1 MQAQTLKCTAL
12 NGDPCPNRAH
22 RAFKW
27 PWGLSGTTC
36 REHMPHL
43 QSLADQLQRPIEF
56 SDPIDEHTTIS
67 VAPEE
72 RKPRFLDVANM
83 ADLDTALNLVM
94 GEIREAWH
102 SVEDLESAHARLSDQ
117 AANLKAK
124 LAAEVQPQK
133 PKAPP
138 KNSTAP
144 KAQTTVVDGPSD
156 NVGLETRN
164 DVDQAEQDGPETPV
178 SGRNRV
184 GGQSVTE
191 PDRVVETRRE
201 TPK

>member
-1 MQAQTLKCTAL
+1 MQAQSLKCTFES
-12 NGDPCPNRAH
+12 DTPCPNRAH

-27 PWGLSGTTC
+27 PWGKTGVTC

-56 SDPIDEHTTIS
+56 SDAFEPSTTVE
-67 VAPEE
+67 VAPEP
-72 RKPRFLDVANM
+72 RKQRFLDVATM

-117 AANLKAK
+117 ANALKEK
-124 LAAEVQPQK
+124 LAAVQK
-133 PKAPP
+133 PEAPAKP
-138 KNSTAP
+138 RKQAP
-144 KAQTTVVDGPSD
+144 APQTTVVDGSDTVGLESSD
-156 NVGLETRN
+156 NV
-164 DVDQAEQDGPETPV
+164 DQTEKNGPETPV

-184 GGQSVTE
+184 QGQGVAET
-191 PDRVVETRRE
+191 DRVVETRRE